1 MILIQK
7 NIIGTT
13 QNILFNRND
22 NLSLAIN
29 CSILDIYTKC
39 YFLPSGN
46 GFFSKIYDFSPQA
59 LEISLYLGFD
69 LSSVEGIKACFEQRE
84 YLKKEWLDL
93 CVKFDNDF
101 KKIQTFL
108 STSHN
113 SNLEILKDD
122 KFKSLIELLN
132 LFLED
137 HVINSN
143 EREAL
148 YKHAELLNLS
158 KEACDDIISK
168 YNIEKSSVHPLNDS
182 ENAESKGPI
191 NFLLDVAGNF
201 IKKHFQNVHDI
212 QINRVINSKE
222 FRSLHKNFGMN
233 EKEFMEKSSKM
244 IHSKGGVEKFNKILD
259 YDVRKSSYSK
269 YF

>member
-1 MILIQK
+1 MK
-7 NIIGTT
+7 EKH
-13 QNILFNRND
+13 
-22 NLSLAIN
+22 
-29 CSILDIYTKC
+29 Y
-39 YFLPSGN
+39 
-46 GFFSKIYDFSPQA
+46 
-59 LEISLYLGFD
+59 IS
-69 LSSVEGIKACFEQRE
+69 
-84 YLKKEWLDL
+84 
-93 CVKFDNDF
+93 
-101 KKIQTFL
+101 
-108 STSHN
+108 
-113 SNLEILKDD
+113 
-122 KFKSLIELLN
+122 
-132 LFLED
+132 
-137 HVINSN
+137 
-143 EREAL
+143 
-148 YKHAELLNLS
+148 LLNLS

-168 YNIEKSSVHPLNDS
+168 YNIEKSTVPPLNDN

-191 NFLLDVAGNF
+191 NFLLDFAGNF

>member
-1 MILIQK
+1 VILIQK

>member
-1 MILIQK
+1 M
-7 NIIGTT
+7 
-13 QNILFNRND
+13 
-22 NLSLAIN
+22 
-29 CSILDIYTKC
+29 
-39 YFLPSGN
+39 PSGT
-46 GFFSKIYDFSPQA
+46 GFFSKLYDFSPQA
-59 LEISLYLGFD
+59 IEISCYLGFD
-69 LSSVEGIKACFEQRE
+69 LSTVEGIKACFEQKE
-84 YLKKEWLDL
+84 YIKKEWLEL
-93 CVKFDNDF
+93 CVKFVNDF
-101 KKIQTFL
+101 NKIETFL

-137 HVINSN
+137 HKINSN

-148 YKHAELLNLS
+148 YKHAKLLNLS

-168 YNIEKSSVHPLNDS
+168 YNIEKSAVHSLNDI
-182 ENAESKGPI
+182 ENTESKGPI
-191 NFLLDVAGNF
+191 NFLLDFAGNF
-201 IKKHFQNVHDI
+201 IKKHFQHVHDI

-222 FRSLHKNFGMN
+222 FLSLHKKFGMN
-233 EKEFMEKSSKM
+233 ETEFMEKSTKM

-259 YDVRKSSYSK
+259 YDVRKSRYSK